1 MEGEEEQ
8 QLTGAVSVIAVPL
21 AEKKLVKKL
30 HKLVKKAAAS
40 KLLKRGVKEVVKVLR
55 KADKFKGCVAGSAA
69 GSGAAGSGARAPAQL
84 RRARSPA
91 RRGCASHRCRC
102 CCCLLLLLAA
112 AAYCARC
119 PAAHTRHPPPHTRHR
134 ARSLCIIAGDLSP
147 IDVISHL
154 PVLCE
159 DHSVPYV
166 FVPSK
171 LGLGSAA
178 ATKRPTSCVLI
189 PAGATKPGKGGEAW
203 ESEDKLVEAIE
214 EVVGITPSR

>member
-55 KADKFKGCVAGSAA
+55 KADKFKGCVGAVLQG
-69 GSGAAGSGARAPAQL
+69 GWSGGRARASSCEGAVAPPWGALSQ
-84 RRARSPA
+84 AAPRS
-91 RRGCASHRCRC
+91 CW
-102 CCCLLLLLAA
+102 LLAA
-112 AAYCARC
+112 AAAACCCRQMRAARQLT
-119 PAAHTRHPPPHTRHR
+119 HTTPHTTPRD
-134 ARSLCIIAGDLSP
+134 SLCIIAGDLSP